1 MPANKSMETH
11 QIMNRG
17 SAVRLHHTSS
27 IFFGKIAS
35 RGDFVKSTSGGNVIA
50 LIDSWVAQGMEMLI
64 AAPTWKSYY
73 DNAGA
78 IDFLF
83 IATRT
88 RHAISGCM
96 IPSGDASSRRFP
108 FIAATLF
115 ETDEALEFLPIS
127 PLALARHLSHQRALV
142 HHASR
147 THDAVDTLKKLDD
160 MPFESKP
167 VSASMID
174 SYEQYLVNTSI
185 AALGNTLT
193 LEDGH
198 TSVRRLVLALGYL
211 LQPILTNYA
220 TPPQK
225 GIELPLPRDPSRI
238 SLIKSLWLELISIF
252 LKRAEF
258 ELSVFSCIHYGKSK
272 LIVTF
277 NGTTPSAFHALF
289 EEQAAHDHL
298 IDVAQSA
305 WVEDY
310 VRQDPAIFKLSS
322 YLEHGDLTLRQLLD
336 TFRQSFHG

>member
-1 MPANKSMETH
+1 
-11 QIMNRG
+11 MNP
-17 SAVRLHHTSS
+17 STAVRLRHPSS
-27 IFFGKIAS
+27 IYFGKIAS

-50 LIDSWVAQGMEMLI
+50 LFDNWVAQGMEMLI
-64 AAPTWKSYY
+64 TAPAWKSYY

-78 IDFLF
+78 IDFLL
-83 IATRT
+83 IATRK
-88 RHAISGCM
+88 RHAISGCLL
-96 IPSGDASSRRFP
+96 PSGDASSRRFP

-115 ETDEALEFLPIS
+115 ETAEPLTFLPIS
-127 PLALARHLSHQRALV
+127 PLALERHLSHQRALV

-147 THDAVDTLKKLDD
+147 THDAVETLKKLDD
-160 MPFESKP
+160 MPFEATP
-167 VSASMID
+167 IPATLVDA
-174 SYEQYLVNTSI
+174 YEQFLLNTSVTVL
-185 AALGNTLT
+185 ANTLS

-198 TSVRRLVLALGYL
+198 ASVRRLVLALGYL

-220 TPPQK
+220 SPPQK
-225 GIELPLPRDPSRI
+225 GVALPLPRDPVRMSHV
-238 SLIKSLWLELISIF
+238 KALWLDLIAVF

-277 NGTTPSAFHALF
+277 NGTTPAVFHSLF
-289 EEQAAHDHL
+289 EEQAAQEHL

-310 VRQDPAIFKLSS
+310 VSQDPAIFKLSS
-322 YLEHGDLTLRQLLD
+322 YLEHGDLNLRQLLD

>member
-1 MPANKSMETH
+1 
-11 QIMNRG
+11 MNP
-17 SAVRLHHTSS
+17 STAVRLRNPGS
-27 IFFGKIAS
+27 IYFGKIAS
-35 RGDFVKSTSGGNVIA
+35 RGDFVKSTSGGKVIA
-50 LIDSWVAQGMEMLI
+50 LIDNWVAQGMEMLI
-64 AAPTWKSYY
+64 AAPAWKTYY

-83 IATRT
+83 IATRKK
-88 RHAISGCM
+88 HAISGCL

-115 ETDEALEFLPIS
+115 ETDEALTFLPIS
-127 PLALARHLSHQRALV
+127 PLALERHLSHQRALV
-142 HHASR
+142 HHASK
-147 THDAVDTLKKLDD
+147 THDAADTLKKLDD

-167 VSASMID
+167 VAANVVET
-174 SYEQYLVNTSI
+174 YETFLVNTSTG
-185 AALGNTLT
+185 ALANALL
-193 LEDGH
+193 LEDGY

-211 LQPILTNYA
+211 LQPILTSYA

-225 GIELPLPRDPSRI
+225 GIALPLPRDPSRI
-238 SLIKSLWLELISIF
+238 SLVKALWLDLISVF

-289 EEQAAHDHL
+289 EEQAAQDHL

-310 VRQDPAIFKLSS
+310 VGQDPAIFKLSS
-322 YLEHGDLTLRQLLD
+322 YLEHGDLN
-336 TFRQSFHG
+336 